1 MATARGERRKDER
14 EGCDCCAW
22 IESMMEKGCNGGDGI
37 FRDANNVRLHANAVS
52 STKGAAEQGLQ
63 MDGDLINSNWNEVV
77 DK

>member
-1 MATARGERRKDER
+1 
-14 EGCDCCAW
+14 
-22 IESMMEKGCNGGDGI
+22 MMEKGCNGGDGI